1 MKPIYRQISVSE
13 IRTFAHANEH
23 HIIEIATP
31 PAGRTFV
38 VTRVTV
44 LGNDDV
50 SANNLIAAVYI
61 GDNIKANPIQAVISA
76 QPIPFTTTVNSKALI
91 VQSTETLFLYV
102 HDTVGNI
109 GPEQVVA
116 NIQVLD
122 YPDTFIAAQVI

>member
-1 MKPIYRQISVSE
+1 MKPIYRQISVAE
-13 IRTFAHANEH
+13 QHTFAHQNEH
-23 HIIEIATP
+23 HIIEIASP

-50 SANNLIAAVYI
+50 SANQLIAAVYI
-61 GDNIKANPIQAVISA
+61 GDTIKANPIQAVISA
-76 QPIPFTTTVNSKALI
+76 QAIPFTTTVNSKALI
-91 VQSTETLFLYV
+91 VHSTETIFLYV
-102 HDTVGNI
+102 HDLVGNI